1 MLPMGQWRVRPAVPY
16 PTRCC
21 FAVQQRNR
29 FKMRNEQTNR
39 APQLLPDAPF
49 LAARTSCRPTIGTQ
63 MLERV
68 RDHRQETIAR
78 IEQFVAREIFVDGE
92 TPIGALATVDPKCRH
107 VFKDSGCTGNRGRP
121 CVE

>member
-1 MLPMGQWRVRPAVPY
+1 MLPMGQCRVRPAVPY

-21 FAVQQRNR
+21 FAVQQRDR

-49 LAARTSCRPTIGTQ
+49 LARCARTSCHPTIGTQ

-78 IEQFVAREIFVDGE
+78 IVHRRLFRS
-92 TPIGALATVDPKCRH
+92 P
-107 VFKDSGCTGNRGRP
+107 P
-121 CVE
+121 C